1 MPQAAKAEPDPN
13 AAHTHER
20 ALMVNRRHLLHPTQ
34 TNAGEDN
41 GITGYDEYL
50 MSYAWMVNQFNNS
63 EQASQRVDRWRNA
76 RR

>member
-1 MPQAAKAEPDPN
+1 
-13 AAHTHER
+13 
-20 ALMVNRRHLLHPTQ
+20 MVNRRHLLHPTQ